1 MIDEDWRLNVPQIR
15 PEEVHINPRH
25 LQRLDYNPNY
35 YTPNEGNLMVGDDIV
50 IGTYA
55 SDLHGNPNI
64 KWTET
69 AVKGLP
75 LRDFYIL
82 YVTCRKIKNAI

>member
-1 MIDEDWRLNVPQIR
+1 MITDDSWKLNAPQIK
-15 PEEVHINPRH
+15 PEEAHINPHH
-25 LQRLDYNPNY
+25 LQRLVYNPNY
-35 YTPNEGNLMVGDDIV
+35 YTPDEKDLTIGDDIV

-69 AVKGLP
+69 TVKGLP

-82 YVTCRKIKNAI
+82 YVTCRKLIK